1 MKPGPLARAI
11 GVAGTVKRAPRE
23 ALPLPNAAEDE
34 LERARQTVVLVMDG
48 KAGRGAQAR
57 LTAAT
62 LVLTKGLLSSLSDA
76 DLEAEMRRRL
86 KARE

>member
-1 MKPGPLARAI
+1 MKPGALAHAI
-11 GVAGTVKRAPRE
+11 GLTPRKS
-23 ALPLPNAAEDE
+23 PRQAAAVGASGDE

-62 LVLTKGLLSSLSDA
+62 LVLTKGLLSSLSDE
-76 DLEAEMRRRL
+76 DLLAEVDRRAIKRDS
-86 KARE
+86 